1 MFGGNKEPPATTTGV
16 TPATTTATT
25 SVTPVT
31 ITPPPQLPEV
41 SKNEFQEEIFD
52 HNDIEDFPQ
61 SVVGSIVKIASLKK
75 EHKKL
80 IAVHEKTDKM
90 TRRQKKTIAQYEAEI
105 DELDSMI
112 EFFKEMYEEAERR
125 VKELIGKRE
134 GKVSKEEEDDLKVL
148 AKMFDEA
155 NKMCESFFVEAESS
169 DEQILETS
177 QVQSRKNNDPSTPK
191 QEKEFKEK
199 ASVKSKG

>member
-1 MFGGNKEPPATTTGV
+1 
-16 TPATTTATT
+16 
-25 SVTPVT
+25 
-31 ITPPPQLPEV
+31 
-41 SKNEFQEEIFD
+41 
-52 HNDIEDFPQ
+52 
-61 SVVGSIVKIASLKK
+61 
-75 EHKKL
+75 
-80 IAVHEKTDKM
+80 
-90 TRRQKKTIAQYEAEI
+90 
-105 DELDSMI
+105 
-112 EFFKEMYEEAERR
+112 MYEEAERR

-134 GKVSKEEEDDLKVL
+134 GKVNKEEEDDLKVL